1 MMQISVNINDTQ
13 KQLAIQPGDTLLD
26 ALRRAGYK
34 SVKFA
39 DDTGLYGC
47 DTVLLNGKA
56 VSARLTMAAKADGA
70 KIVTI
75 EGLAKDGQL
84 HPLQQAFI
92 EHGAAQC
99 GYHVPGM
106 ILTAKAF
113 LDVHPNAAEADIRE
127 ALIGTL
133 DRDSGYKKPIE
144 AILAYQRGEVGNTAA
159 PKSENGLLVVNQPL
173 PKVDAEKL
181 VTGKA
186 KFTDDYDLPGMLCA
200 KILLSPH
207 AHARIVKIDAS
218 KARALPGV
226 QAVLTHEDLPKIR
239 HTKAGQSHPEPSPY
253 DHVILDSKVRFVGD
267 RVALV
272 AAESEA
278 IAEAAL
284 RLIDVEYEILPA
296 AFTAE
301 DAIKPGAP
309 VIHDEPDATGILD
322 ASRNLV
328 GHLGVEVGNV
338 EQGFAESDVIVEY
351 TYYTKP
357 IKHCEPEPH
366 VSLAYLDENGRLVVV
381 SSTQVPFHTRRQLA
395 RILQMPV
402 GKIRV
407 IKPRIGSG
415 FGNKQ
420 GMNLEDAVA
429 ALTLKTRRPVKI
441 MYTRAEEFIC
451 GWTRHPQTIRMKTGA
466 KKDGTILANE
476 MVVLAATGAYG
487 DHAITVQSN
496 VGNKVLPIY
505 PIPNIRFACDVVY
518 TNLPVCGA
526 FRGYGATQGT
536 FAQEGQ
542 IDELAK
548 ALNMDPLE
556 IRQKN
561 RIQTNYADPIA
572 KKIGESTHGKAR
584 VIQSCGLGE
593 CIEKGAAAIGWAEK
607 RGKRG
612 DGAVKRGVGMAC
624 SMQGSGIPGVDWG
637 AATIKMNDDGTFQL
651 FVGATD
657 LGTGSDTVLAQ
668 IAAETLG
675 VRLDDISV
683 LSSDTDLT
691 PFDVGAYASST
702 TYISG
707 GAVKKAAESAR
718 RKILAFAA
726 NMMGEAPE
734 TLTCRDRKVIAASG
748 KEAALRDVAM
758 HIVYKEKT
766 QITATESHLSED
778 SPPPFTAQFAEVT
791 VDTETGAVMLE
802 KLVAAVD
809 CGMPINPVLAEGQIE
824 GALAQGIGYGLL
836 EEMQFD
842 AQGRLLNPNFDD
854 YKILTAADMPELV
867 TILVETREPTGPYG
881 AKSVAEVPINCPA
894 PAIANAVADALG
906 VRLTDLPIT
915 PEKVLRALGRIR

>member
-1 MMQISVNINDTQ
+1 MQISVTMNGAA
-13 KQLAIQPGDTLLD
+13 KQLAIQPGDTLL
-26 ALRRAGYK
+26 AVLRREGYK
-34 SVKFA
+34 SVKFS
-39 DDTGLYGC
+39 DDTGVYGC

-56 VSARLTMAAKADGA
+56 VSAQMTMAAKADGA
-70 KIVTI
+70 EILTI
-75 EGLAKDGQL
+75 EGLSQNGEL

-92 EHGAAQC
+92 EHGAVQC

-106 ILTAKAF
+106 ILTVKAF
-113 LDVHPNAAEADIRE
+113 LDAHPNPTEQEVRE
-127 ALIGTL
+127 AIIGNL

-144 AILAYQRGEVGNTAA
+144 AIMAYIQGEVGNANAVTQDA
-159 PKSENGLLVVNQPL
+159 PLAVVNQPH
-173 PKVDAEKL
+173 PKVDAVKL
-181 VTGKA
+181 VSGKA
-186 KFTDDYDLPGMLCA
+186 KFTDDYDVPGMLVG

-207 AHARIVKIDAS
+207 AHARIARIDVT

-226 QAVLTHEDLPKIR
+226 HAVLTHEDLPKIR
-239 HTKAGQSHPEPSPY
+239 HTKAGQSYPEPSPY

-278 IAEAAL
+278 IAEEAL
-284 RLIDVEYEILPA
+284 RLIDVEYDILPA
-296 AFTAE
+296 VFSQE
-301 DAIKPGAP
+301 EAIKPGAP
-309 VIHDEPDATGILD
+309 VIHDEADATGIRD

-338 EQGFAESDVIVEY
+338 EQGFAEADVIVEN

-357 IKHCEPEPH
+357 MKHAEPEPH
-366 VSLAYLDENGRLVVV
+366 ISMAYLDDNDRLVVV

-395 RILQMPV
+395 NILQMPV
-402 GKIRV
+402 GDIRV

-429 ALTLKTRRPVKI
+429 VLTLKTKRPVKI
-441 MYTRAEEFIC
+441 RYTREEEFLC
-451 GWTRHPQTIRMKTGA
+451 GWTRHPQIIKMKTGA
-466 KKDGTILANE
+466 KKDGTIIANE
-476 MVVLAATGAYG
+476 MVVLASTGAYG

-548 ALNMDPLE
+548 ALNMNPLE

-561 RIQTNYADPIA
+561 RIHTNYADPIA
-572 KKIGESTHGKAR
+572 KKIGESTHGNVR

-593 CIEKGAAAIGWAEK
+593 CIEKGAAAIGWNEK
-607 RGKRG
+607 WGKPG
-612 DGAVKRGVGMAC
+612 DGTVKRGVGMAC

-637 AATIKMNDDGTFQL
+637 AATIKLNDDGTFRL

-657 LGTGSDTVLAQ
+657 LGTGSDTVLSQ

-675 VRLDDISV
+675 VKLEDISI

-707 GAVKKAAESAR
+707 GAVKKAAEAAR
-718 RKILAFAA
+718 RQILDIAA
-726 NMMGEAPE
+726 KMLGDQPE
-734 TLTCRDRKVIAASG
+734 NLTCRDRKVTAKNG
-748 KEAALRDVAM
+748 KEASMRDVAM
-758 HIVYKEKT
+758 YIVYKEKK
-766 QITATESHLSED
+766 QITVTESHMSED

-791 VDTETGAVMLE
+791 VDTDTGEVKVE
-802 KLVAAVD
+802 QLVAAVD
-809 CGMPINPVLAEGQIE
+809 CGMPVNPQLAEGQIE
-824 GALAQGIGYGLL
+824 GAVAQGIGYGLL
-836 EEMQFD
+836 EEMKFD
-842 AQGRLLNPNFDD
+842 SQGRLLNPNFDD
-854 YKILTAADMPELV
+854 YKILTAADMPKLT
-867 TILVETREPTGPYG
+867 TILVQTDEPTGPYG
-881 AKSVAEVPINCPA
+881 AKSVSEVPINCPA
-894 PAIANAVADALG
+894 PAIANAVAAAIG
-906 VRLTDLPIT
+906 VRMTDLPIT
-915 PEKVLRALGRIR
+915 PEKVLKALGKL